1 MNKDLIIDSLNK
13 LFPDAHCALEYNYD
27 YELLIA
33 VMLSAQSTDKRV
45 NEVTK
50 VLFSKYSLNDLANL
64 NVKDI
69 ETIIKPVGTYHK
81 KSFFIKEIAN
91 SLLRNYQGIVPN
103 NRQYLESLPGV
114 GHKTVNVV
122 MANIFNEPSFAVDT
136 HVTRVSIRLGL
147 AKENDNVLIIEKKLN
162 KYFSKKD
169 WNRLNDQFIWFGRYI
184 CKAQR
189 PLCNDCPF
197 NGLCKITKKH

>member
-1 MNKDLIIDSLNK
+1 M
-13 LFPDAHCALEYNYD
+13 
-27 YELLIA
+27 
-33 VMLSAQSTDKRV
+33 
-45 NEVTK
+45 
-50 VLFSKYSLNDLANL
+50 
-64 NVKDI
+64 
-69 ETIIKPVGTYHK
+69 
-81 KSFFIKEIAN
+81 
-91 SLLRNYQGIVPN
+91 
-103 NRQYLESLPGV
+103 